1 MPRSERCFG
10 LDGQGNLDTPGASRV
25 WTLGALW
32 TVPVLWTVGLLWTLV
47 LFSTPRGVKNLD
59 GLDLLGI
66 ENRVIP
72 CAIGLQFVGWW
83 APK

>member
-1 MPRSERCFG
+1 M
-10 LDGQGNLDTPGASRV
+10 
-25 WTLGALW
+25 
-32 TVPVLWTVGLLWTLV
+32 